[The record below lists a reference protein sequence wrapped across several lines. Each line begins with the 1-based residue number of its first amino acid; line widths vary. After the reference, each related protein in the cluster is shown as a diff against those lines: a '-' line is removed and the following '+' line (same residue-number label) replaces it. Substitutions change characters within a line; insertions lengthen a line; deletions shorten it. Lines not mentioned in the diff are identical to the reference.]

1 MDPRESEAIETQVII
16 KGGRQRK
23 LEDVLTH

>member
-1 MDPRESEAIETQVII
+1 MDPGESEAMETQVVM